1 MQPTLVLFSGLPG
14 CGKTS
19 LARQVARR
27 LSIPVLAKDRVQ
39 QFLRS
44 RGLAERASAD
54 GYYFLFDQADEQL
67 ALGVSVILDAVF
79 PQAGFRAQA
88 RAIAGKH
95 NARWK
100 PVYCLCSDE
109 ALWRERMSSRVQYV
123 PGWTP
128 VGWEEV
134 ERLRADFLPWSA
146 DEALIVDSVQPIEAN
161 LARVLEYLQ

>member
-1 MQPTLVLFSGLPG
+1 MQPTLILFSGLPG

-19 LARQVARR
+19 LARQVARH
-27 LSIPVLAKDRVQ
+27 LSISLLTKDRVQ

-44 RGLAERASAD
+44 RGMGTPAD
-54 GYYFLFDQADEQL
+54 GYYFLFDQSDEQL

-88 RAIAGKH
+88 REVAEKRGAP
-95 NARWK
+95 WK
-100 PVYCLCSDE
+100 PIYCLCSDE

-134 ERLRADFLPWSA
+134 ERLRGDFLPWCV
-146 DEALIVDSVQPIEAN
+146 DEALIVDSVQPMEAN
-161 LARVLEYLQ
+161 LARVLDYLR